1 VRHRAF
7 LLTLISAAAFADVDG
22 GLAPPLQLRVRAVP
36 STVKVGEPFTVEVLI
51 THLSPQRYE
60 LKTPSDLGDFDY
72 LGQERQRQ
80 DGAASSTTTINVH
93 LAAFAL
99 GTQKTPTLKLE
110 LTDGDAV
117 TEVELPGAE
126 LEVVSSLPADAK
138 TKGEN
143 LYDTRAPEELPVRT
157 WRVLYGLAALAGLG
171 LLAWLIARRLSRPK
185 AQREALRPPPEPVEV
200 RATKALDALA
210 AQNLPGQG
218 DFKAFYFR
226 LSEIVRGYLGEL
238 YGFEALESTTPELLD
253 LVRTRQTPGLAVKE
267 LAEFAT
273 ESDFIRYARTEP
285 TVDVCKQHLELA
297 YRVVHETTAAVK
309 ALARAKALAAP
320 RAPPPPEAR

>member
-1 VRHRAF
+1 VRHRAL
-7 LLTLISAAAFADVDG
+7 LLTLISAAAFADADG
-22 GLAPPLQLRVRAVP
+22 GLAPPLQLSVRAVP
-36 STVKVGEPFTVEVLI
+36 ATVKVLV
-51 THLSPQRYE
+51 THLPAQRYE

-72 LGQERQRQ
+72 VGQERQRK
-80 DGAASSTTTINVH
+80 DGPTSSTTTIKVH
-93 LAAFAL
+93 LAGFAL
-99 GTQKTPTLKLE
+99 GAQKTPTLKLE
-110 LTDGDAV
+110 LTDGETA
-117 TEVELPGAE
+117 TELELPGAE
-126 LEVVSSLPADAK
+126 VEVVSSLPADAK

-143 LYDTRAPEELPVRT
+143 LYDTRAPEELPIRT
-157 WRVLYGLAALAGLG
+157 WRLLYALAALVGVGLV
-171 LLAWLIARRLSRPK
+171 AWLIARRLSRPK
-185 AQREALRPPPEPVEV
+185 GLREPVLPPPEPVEV

-285 TVDVCKQHLELA
+285 TVEVCKQHLELA
-297 YRVVHETTAAVK
+297 YRVVHETTVAVK
-309 ALARAKALAAP
+309 ALARAKALTAP
-320 RAPPPPEAR
+320 SAKAPPPPEAP